1 MLHGKILLASA
12 ALGWVDMEIYKKLQ
26 HLPEA
31 PMWVTLIAVSTIVL
45 IASVFKITSIE

>member
-1 MLHGKILLASA
+1 MLHGKIILGTIT
-12 ALGWVDMEIYKKLQ
+12 LGWVDMEIYKKLQ

-31 PMWVTLIAVSTIVL
+31 PMWGMLIAVSTIVL